1 MKTELKDISDT
12 RKNLVV
18 TLDAEEVG
26 QEQARIGAEFAR
38 MARVPGFRP
47 GKAPLNIVL
56 KKFGKQISEELRSKI
71 MARAYQEGIK
81 EAKVEVLHLV
91 DADDPNIEAGT
102 ATELSFTI
110 DIRPSF
116 EMPEYK
122 GLEAKVAP
130 TDITDEE
137 IDQMVENI
145 RRERAEFKPV
155 DRASQDGDYVKFSLE
170 GSVDGTPIIELVPDR
185 PIFGKMPQTWEE
197 VGGEDSMIPGM
208 AKSLGGLA
216 KGDKRDVEI
225 DFPSKFTV
233 EALRGKKANYSIEVL
248 EVRERELPELDHAFF
263 KAQQVESL
271 DELKAKI
278 SESLKMRK
286 ETENRSEIRRQVSE
300 TLAANVE
307 FSIPESLI
315 ESETQNILR
324 QVVEQNVRRGVPQD
338 DLEKNKDELYTN
350 SRKAAISR
358 AKLQL
363 ILARIAEQEKIQAE
377 ERDLQQIIYQE
388 AMRTNTK
395 PEKYAKELSRD
406 RGRIDSIQQAVVFDK
421 TLDFLVDQA
430 KVTTGS

>member
-1 MKTELKDISDT
+1 MKTELRDISDT

-26 QEQARIGAEFAR
+26 QEQARIGAEFAK

-47 GKAPLNIVL
+47 GKAPLNLVL
-56 KKFGKQISEELRSKI
+56 KKFGKQISEELRGKI
-71 MARAYQEGIK
+71 MARAYQEGMK

-91 DADDPNIEAGT
+91 DAENPKIEAGE
-102 ATELSFTI
+102 AAELSFTI

-116 EMPEYK
+116 DMPEYK

-130 TDITDEE
+130 TDISDEE
-137 IDQMVENI
+137 IDKMVENI

-170 GSVDGTPIIELVPDR
+170 GTVDGQPIIDLVPDR

-208 AKSLGGLA
+208 AKALGGLA
-216 KGDKRDVEI
+216 KGDKKDVAIE
-225 DFPSKFTV
+225 FPAKFTV
-233 EALRGKKANYSIEVL
+233 EALQGKKANYSIEVQ
-248 EVRERELPELDHAFF
+248 EVRERELPELNDAFF

-271 DELKAKI
+271 DDLKSKI

-286 ETENRSEIRRQVSE
+286 EAENRSEIRRQVSE
-300 TLAANVE
+300 TLASKVE

-324 QVVEQNVRRGVPQD
+324 QVVEQNVQRGVPQEE
-338 DLEKNKDELYTN
+338 LEKNKDDLFTN
-350 SRKAAISR
+350 SRKAAINR

-363 ILARIAEQEKIQAE
+363 ILARIAEEEKIRAE
-377 ERDLQQIIYQE
+377 ERDLQQVIYQE
-388 AMRTNTK
+388 AMRSKTK

>member
-1 MKTELKDISDT
+1 VKTELKDISDT

-26 QEQARIGAEFAR
+26 QEHARIGGEFAE

-47 GKAPLNIVL
+47 GKAPLNLIL
-56 KKFGKQISEELRSKI
+56 KKFDKQISEELRRKI
-71 MARAYQEGIK
+71 MARAYQEGMT
-81 EAKVEVLHLV
+81 EAKVDVLHLV
-91 DADDPNIEAGT
+91 DAGDPKIEVGNGA
-102 ATELSFTI
+102 ELSFTI

-122 GLEAKVAP
+122 GLAAKVGP
-130 TDITDEE
+130 TEVSAEE
-137 IDQMVENI
+137 VDQMVENI

-155 DRASQDGDYVKFSLE
+155 DRASQKGDYVKFSLE
-170 GSVDGTPIIELVPDR
+170 GTIDGKPIIDLVPDR

-197 VGGEDSMIPGM
+197 VGSEDSMIPG
-208 AKSLGGLA
+208 LGMKLDGLA
-216 KGDKRDVEI
+216 KGDKKEVEI
-225 DFPSKFTV
+225 EFPSKFTV
-233 EALRGKKANYSIEVL
+233 ESLQGRKANYSIEIQ
-248 EVRERELPELDHAFF
+248 EVRERELPELNEAFF

-271 DELKAKI
+271 DDLKTKI

-286 ETENRSEIRRQVSE
+286 ESENRSEIRRQVSE
-300 TLAANVE
+300 ALASKVE

-315 ESETQNILR
+315 EAETQNILR

-338 DLEKNKDELYTN
+338 ELEKNKDDLFSN
-350 SRKAAISR
+350 SRKAAINR

-363 ILARIAEQEKIQAE
+363 LLARIAEEEKIQAE
-377 ERDLQQIIYQE
+377 ESDLQQVIYQE
-388 AMRTNTK
+388 AMRSNMK

-430 KVTTGS
+430 TVTTGS

>member
-1 MKTELKDISDT
+1 MKTELRDISDT

-18 TLDAEEVG
+18 SLDAEEVG
-26 QEQARIGAEFAR
+26 QEQARIGAEFAK

-47 GKAPLNIVL
+47 GKAPLSLVL
-56 KKFGKQISEELRSKI
+56 KKFGKQISEELRGKI
-71 MARAYQEGIK
+71 MARAYQEGMK

-91 DADDPNIEAGT
+91 DADNPKIEAGE
-102 ATELSFTI
+102 AAELSFTI

-130 TDITDEE
+130 TDISDEE

-145 RRERAEFKPV
+145 RRERTEFKPV

-170 GSVDGTPIIELVPDR
+170 GTVDGKPIIDLVPDR

-216 KGDKRDVEI
+216 KGDKKDVAIE
-225 DFPSKFTV
+225 FPAKFTV
-233 EALRGKKANYSIEVL
+233 EALQGKKANYSVEVQ
-248 EVRERELPELDHAFF
+248 EVRERELPELNDAFF

-271 DELKAKI
+271 DDLRSKI
-278 SESLKMRK
+278 SESWKMRK
-286 ETENRSEIRRQVSE
+286 EAENRSEIRRQVSE
-300 TLAANVE
+300 ALASKVE

-324 QVVEQNVRRGVPQD
+324 QVVEQNVQRGVPQEE
-338 DLEKNKDELYTN
+338 LEKNKDDLFTN
-350 SRKAAISR
+350 SRKAAINR

-363 ILARIAEQEKIQAE
+363 ILARIAEEEKIQAE
-377 ERDLQQIIYQE
+377 EGDLQQVIYQE
-388 AMRTNTK
+388 AMRSKTK